1 VAHQSKKRPS
11 AFCWIFIAI
20 CTALTGCGHDPV
32 DNIVAKLRDPDV
44 AVRRAATHSLVEQ
57 PVNNERVIEELTKN
71 VSDKNTELRYE
82 SAEALGKL
90 GPAAKSSLPLVKL
103 RLQDGDKNV
112 RLRAAFSIEKIDPAD
127 RSFVP
132 VLIAAM
138 REGDGRTLLE
148 VGALGPNAAW
158 AVPTLSGLLSH
169 ESFKVRSLS
178 ATALGNI
185 GPAAISAKPNLE
197 ALRNDNNPTVKKA
210 ANDALNRIGVG
221 AVTREAAK

>member
-1 VAHQSKKRPS
+1 MSIR
-11 AFCWIFIAI
+11 AFCSWIFIAL
-20 CTALTGCGHDPV
+20 CTALGGCGHDPI
-32 DNIVAKLRDPDV
+32 DNVVAKLRDPNV
-44 AVRRAATHSLVEQ
+44 GVRRAATHSLVEQ

-71 VSDKNTELRYE
+71 VSDKSTELRYE

-90 GPAAKSSLPLVKL
+90 GPAAKSSLPLLKL

-132 VLIAAM
+132 VLTAAM

-158 AVPTLSGLLSH
+158 AVTTLSGLLSH
-169 ESFKVRSLS
+169 ESFKVRSLA

-197 ALRNDNNPTVKKA
+197 ALRSDNNSTVKKA
-210 ANDALNRIGVG
+210 ANDALNRIGAG
-221 AVTREAAK
+221 AVAREAAQ